1 VSNQLYQPVVGP
13 NRHERPV
20 TYDPALVDGFGGRA
34 AIVGIGE
41 TDYVRGADRL
51 PVELMLQAA
60 DDAIADAGLAV
71 TDIDGIVPP
80 PGYTSSE
87 ELAANLGIETL
98 RLATTVHMGGA
109 SPVASLQHAALA
121 VANGIAHNVLVVVGW
136 NGYSAFRPREGVPR
150 PRRGLDASAVGDTV
164 LDFYLPYGARSA
176 VQFYAWIAMRHKQ
189 LYGTLDTDT
198 GEVAVAFRAHA
209 QHNDKALMRGTP
221 LTMDDYLGSRW
232 VSEPFRLYDCCL
244 ETDCAAA
251 VVVTSVE
258 HARDLPQVP
267 AIIVAG
273 AEGHPYP
280 ADDIANRPDI
290 FHIGLTDAAPRAFAM
305 AGAAPTDMDFMQIY
319 DCFTYVVLLQL
330 EALGLCARGEAG
342 AYVRDGRLALGGP
355 MPVNTHG
362 GLLSQ
367 GHMWGMNHVVEAVRQ
382 LRGDAGTAQVTGAE
396 IGCVTGWGDFGDGSI
411 AVLAR
416 GA

>member
-1 VSNQLYQPVVGP
+1 M
-13 NRHERPV
+13 
-20 TYDPALVDGFGGRA
+20 DGFGGRA

-41 TDYVRGADRL
+41 TDYVRGAPHL
-51 PVELMLQAA
+51 PVELMLRAA
-60 DDAIADAGLAV
+60 DEAIADAGLAAA
-71 TDIDGIVPP
+71 DIDGIIPP

-87 ELAANLGIETL
+87 ELAANLGIDTL

-121 VANGIAHNVLVVVGW
+121 IAAGIARHVLVVVGW
-136 NGYSAFRPREGVPR
+136 NGYSAFRPRADVPR
-150 PRRGLDASAVGDTV
+150 PRRGLDGSAVGDTV
-164 LDFYLPYGARSA
+164 VDFYLPYGARSA
-176 VQFYAWIAMRHKQ
+176 AQFYAWIAMRHKL
-189 LYGTLDTDT
+189 LYGTRDTDT
-198 GEVAVAFRAHA
+198 GEIAVTFRAHA
-209 QHNDKALMRGTP
+209 QHNARALMRGTP
-221 LTMDDYLGSRW
+221 LTMDDYLAARW

-258 HARDLPQVP
+258 RARDLPHAP
-267 AIIVAG
+267 ALIVAG

-290 FHIGLTDAAPRAFAM
+290 FRIGLTDAAPRAFAA
-305 AGAAPTDMDFMQIY
+305 AGASAHDMDFLQVY

-330 EALGLCARGEAG
+330 EALGLCGRGEAG
-342 AYVRDGRLALGGP
+342 AFVRDGILRLDGGALP
-355 MPVNTHG
+355 TNTHG

-382 LRGDAGTAQVTGAE
+382 LRGDAGTAQVRDAE

-411 AVLAR
+411 VILGR
-416 GA
+416 DR

>member
-1 VSNQLYQPVVGP
+1 
-13 NRHERPV
+13 
-20 TYDPALVDGFGGRA
+20 VDGFGGRA

-41 TDYVRGADRL
+41 TDYMRGAPHL
-51 PVELMLQAA
+51 PVEMMLQAA
-60 DDAIADAGLAV
+60 DDAIADAGLGAG
-71 TDIDGIVPP
+71 DIDAIIPP

-87 ELAANLGIETL
+87 ELAANLGIDTL

-121 VANGIAHNVLVVVGW
+121 VAAGIARHVLVVVGW
-136 NGYSAFRPREGVPR
+136 NGYSAFRPRAGVPR

-164 LDFYLPYGARSA
+164 VDFYLPYGARSA
-176 VQFYAWIAMRHKQ
+176 AQFYAWIAMRHKQ
-189 LYGTLDTDT
+189 LFGTRDTDT
-198 GEVAVAFRAHA
+198 GEIAVTFRAHA
-209 QHNDKALMRGTP
+209 QHNSRALMRGRP
-221 LTMDDYLGSRW
+221 LTMDEYLGARW

-251 VVVTSVE
+251 VVVSSVE
-258 HARDLPQVP
+258 RARDLPHVP
-267 AIIVAG
+267 AVIVAG

-290 FHIGLTDAAPRAFAM
+290 FRIGLTDAAPRAFA
-305 AGAAPTDMDFMQIY
+305 AGGVSPQDMDFLELY

-330 EALGLCARGEAG
+330 EALGLCGRGEAG
-342 AYVRDGRLALGGP
+342 AFVRGGVLRLDGGALP
-355 MPVNTHG
+355 TNTHG

-382 LRGDAGTAQVTGAE
+382 LRGDAGAAQVRDAE
-396 IGCVTGWGDFGDGSI
+396 IGCVTGWGDFGDGALVI
-411 AVLAR
+411 LGR
-416 GA
+416 DR

>member
-1 VSNQLYQPVVGP
+1 VSAQ
-13 NRHERPV
+13 RK
-20 TYDPALVDGFGGRA
+20 GFAGRA
-34 AIVGIGE
+34 AITGIGE
-41 TDYVRGADRL
+41 TDYVRGAPYL
-51 PVELMLQAA
+51 PVELILQAA
-60 DDAIADAGLAV
+60 DTAIADAGLAA
-71 TDIDGIVPP
+71 TDIDGIIPP
-80 PGYTSSE
+80 PGYTTSE

-121 VANGIAHNVLVVVGW
+121 VSSGIARHVLVAVGW

-150 PRRGLDASAVGDTV
+150 PRRGLDGSAVGDVV

-176 VQFYAWIAMRHKQ
+176 AQFYSWIAMRHKQ
-189 LYGTLDTDT
+189 LYGTRETDT
-198 GEVAVAFRAHA
+198 GEIAVTFRAHA
-209 QHNDKALMRGTP
+209 QHNERALMRGTP
-221 LTMDDYLGSRW
+221 LTMDEYLASRW

-251 VVVTSVE
+251 VVVSAIDA
-258 HARDLPQVP
+258 ARDLARPPVV
-267 AIIVAG
+267 ILAG

-280 ADDIANRPDI
+280 ADDIANRPDM
-290 FHIGLTDAAPRAFAM
+290 FRVGLSDAAPRAF
-305 AGAAPTDMDFMQIY
+305 GAAGVRAEELDFMEIY

-330 EALGLCARGEAG
+330 EALGLCGRGEAG
-342 AYVRDGRLALGGP
+342 AFVRDGVLRLDGGALP
-355 MPVNTHG
+355 TNTHG

-382 LRGDAGTAQVTGAE
+382 LRGDAGAAQVAGAE

-411 AVLAR
+411 VVL
-416 GA
+416 GADR

>member
-1 VSNQLYQPVVGP
+1 VN
-13 NRHERPV
+13 
-20 TYDPALVDGFGGRA
+20 GFGGKA

-41 TDYVRGADRL
+41 TDYVRGAAVL

-60 DDAIADAGLAV
+60 DEAIADAGLTVA
-71 TDIDGIVPP
+71 DIDGIIPP
-80 PGYTSSE
+80 PGYAASE

-109 SPVASLQHAALA
+109 SPTASLQHAALA
-121 VANGIAHNVLVVVGW
+121 VAGGNAEAVLVVAGW
-136 NGYSAFRPREGVPR
+136 NGYSAFRPREGVPQ
-150 PRRGLDASAVGDTV
+150 PRRGMDASAVGDTV
-164 LDFYLPYGARSA
+164 IDYYIPYGARSA
-176 VQFYAWIAMRHKQ
+176 AQFYGWIATRHKQ

-198 GEVAVAFRAHA
+198 GEIAVTFRAHA
-209 QHNDKALMRGTP
+209 QLNDKALMRGTP
-221 LTMDDYLGSRW
+221 LTMDEYLAARW

-258 HARDLPQVP
+258 RARDLKQPPVV
-267 AIIVAG
+267 IVAG

-280 ADDIANRPDI
+280 ADDITNRADI
-290 FHIGLTDAAPRAFAM
+290 FHIGLSDAAPKAFGN
-305 AGAAPTDMDFMQIY
+305 AGVKPTDMDFFEIY

-330 EALGLCARGEAG
+330 EAMGLCERGEAG
-342 AYVRDGRLALGGP
+342 AFVRDGNLRLDGGRFP
-355 MPVNTHG
+355 TNTHG

-367 GHMWGMNHVVEAVRQ
+367 GHMWGMNHVVEATRQ
-382 LRGDAGTAQVTGAE
+382 LRGAAGAAQVRDAE

-411 AVLAR
+411 AILAR
-416 GA
+416 DR